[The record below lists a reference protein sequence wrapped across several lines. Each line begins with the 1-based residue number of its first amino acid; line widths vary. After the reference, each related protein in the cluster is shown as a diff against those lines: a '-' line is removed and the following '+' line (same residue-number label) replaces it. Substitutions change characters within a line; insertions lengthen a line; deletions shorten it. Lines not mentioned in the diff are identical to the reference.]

1 MLFGT
6 GLVCYISNITSMEST
21 EKSKIKE
28 FVLILS
34 EHDARLQP
42 NSKSFNIEKTDIYS
56 LRTRSRKEKE
66 EVEKDA
72 GVTFVNKKR
81 KEKKE
86 RRNLN
91 KKKAIVNI

>member
-1 MLFGT
+1 M
-6 GLVCYISNITSMEST
+6 VSRRKAE
-21 EKSKIKE
+21 
-28 FVLILS
+28 
-34 EHDARLQP
+34 
-42 NSKSFNIEKTDIYS
+42 NIEKTDIYS

-86 RRNLN
+86 RRKLN